1 MMQRCTSIFKR
12 VDIWREGF
20 SALQPNSITV
30 NCFGCLQCVV
40 TPDTLAQV
48 AMIWHKLASLQESS
62 DWTPWCESF
71 GGKLEA
77 ISHDPLCKSL
87 GVAHGDR
94 MPRNAKSFR
103 KSLRILRYASE
114 CVRQRQILS
123 DLLRIFVSSPSK
135 SKKKRGLPWMELL
148 CSAICVPASA
158 LWLQHEP
165 SNDSPY
171 AHPHHPWRSQAN
183 WAAFKTLRGLRL
195 GLDWVVPA
203 KAKTQL
209 ARAGRK
215 LREDQVDRHRREI
228 FAKVAD
234 WPILVAKHCKLSH
247 VRPNT
252 AQAQRKQFCQMF
264 TTRKPG
270 VWPRK
275 HCENTCESTMRV

>member
-1 MMQRCTSIFKR
+1 M
-12 VDIWREGF
+12 
-20 SALQPNSITV
+20 

-48 AMIWHKLASLQESS
+48 ARFGRNWPHSRSLQIELRGARVS
-62 DWTPWCESF
+62 
-71 GGKLEA
+71 EA
-77 ISHDPLCKSL
+77 SWKQSATILSARVSELHTETECQ
-87 GVAHGDR
+87 G
-94 MPRNAKSFR
+94 MPRVFESHWEYWDMRQTTSDIVRFKDVRFKQVQASPKRSSEVFR
-103 KSLRILRYASE
+103 GWNYFARRSASRPQHI
-114 CVRQRQILS
+114 VDYSMSQATIH
-123 DLLRIFVSSPSK
+123 PS
-135 SKKKRGLPWMELL
+135 
-148 CSAICVPASA
+148 
-158 LWLQHEP
+158 
-165 SNDSPY
+165 

-270 VWPRK
+270 VWSRK